1 MAAAALQDL
10 CEEATCSI
18 CLEDFMDPI
27 TIECGHNFCRACLTR
42 CWEGS
47 EGEEV
52 SCPQCRGKV
61 QRSLFPN
68 RLLANIVEL
77 TKKLRLEEEMRAEGK
92 GGACGKHQEP
102 LKLFC
107 KDDEAPICMV
117 CKWSKEHRDHLVVP
131 LEEAAQDYK
140 DLISSRLKLLEEE
153 RANILTYKAKTEE
166 ESQDLLKQTKA
177 EMEKMKAEFKKLRQF
192 LEDQEKLLMVQMEE
206 VEKEI
211 VRKKHEHL
219 AKLSEELFSLGGL
232 IREMEQKCQ
241 QPPEEFLQCLIGV
254 DSLWQKE
261 GQWASSHCDDG
272 TKLPLS
278 VSLFLPKDVGSIL
291 QRSNEKVTFENPV
304 VFLPELKW
312 KIWDF
317 CDMNPFLAAIMNQ
330 FKDALVHGLQLQK
343 ANVTLDPDTAH
354 LWLIVSE
361 DRKSVTYGSKSQ
373 DLPDNPKR
381 FSKRG
386 MVLGQERF
394 TAGRHFWEV
403 VVRSEENWLAGVTR
417 ESVERKEDSISTAK
431 EGILAVEKWDGE
443 YTSTSHPTFTC
454 LSPSDD
460 LKRIRV
466 SLNCAA
472 GRVAFYNADTAAHL
486 YTFSEASFV
495 GETFLPLFEVFR
507 KGHVRISP

>member
-42 CWEGS
+42 CWEVSG
-47 EGEEV
+47 GEEV
-52 SCPQCRGKV
+52 SCPQCREKV

-77 TKKLRLEEEMRAEGK
+77 TKKLRLEEQMRGEGK
-92 GGACGKHQEP
+92 GGACGKHREP

-131 LEEAAQDYK
+131 LEEAAQDYKETQSATELLK

-192 LEDQEKLLMVQMEE
+192 LEDQEKLLMVRMEE

-219 AKLSEELFSLGGL
+219 AKLSEELFSLGDL

-241 QPPEEFLQCLIGV
+241 QPPEEFLQ
-254 DSLWQKE
+254 
-261 GQWASSHCDDG
+261 
-272 TKLPLS
+272 
-278 VSLFLPKDVGSIL
+278 DVGSIL

-317 CDMNPFLAAIMNQ
+317 CDMNPFLAGVMNQ
-330 FKDALVHGLQLQK
+330 FKDTLVHGLQLQK

-361 DRKSVTYGSKSQ
+361 DRKSVTCG
-373 DLPDNPKR
+373 
-381 FSKRG
+381 SKRG

>member
-42 CWEGS
+42 CWEVSG
-47 EGEEV
+47 GEEV
-52 SCPQCRGKV
+52 SCPQCREKV

-77 TKKLRLEEEMRAEGK
+77 TKKLRLEEQMRGEGK
-92 GGACGKHQEP
+92 GGACGKHREP

-192 LEDQEKLLMVQMEE
+192 LEDQEKLLMVRMEE

-219 AKLSEELFSLGGL
+219 AKLSEELFSLGDL

-291 QRSNEKVTFENPV
+291 QRSDEKVTFQNPV
-304 VFLPELKW
+304 VFLPEVKW

-317 CDMNPFLAAIMNQ
+317 CDINPFLAAVMNQ
-330 FKDALVHGLQLQK
+330 FKDTLVHGLQLQK

-361 DRKSVTYGSKSQ
+361 DRKSVTCG
-373 DLPDNPKR
+373 
-381 FSKRG
+381 SKRG

>member
-241 QPPEEFLQCLIGV
+241 QPPEEFLQ
-254 DSLWQKE
+254 
-261 GQWASSHCDDG
+261 
-272 TKLPLS
+272 
-278 VSLFLPKDVGSIL
+278 DVGSIL

>member
-42 CWEGS
+42 CWEVSG
-47 EGEEV
+47 GEEV
-52 SCPQCRGKV
+52 SCPQCREKV

-77 TKKLRLEEEMRAEGK
+77 TKKLRLEEQMRGEGK
-92 GGACGKHQEP
+92 GGACGKHREP

-131 LEEAAQDYK
+131 LEEAAQDYKETQSATELLK

-192 LEDQEKLLMVQMEE
+192 LEDQEKLLMVRMEE

-219 AKLSEELFSLGGL
+219 AKLSEELFSLGDL

-241 QPPEEFLQCLIGV
+241 QPPEEFLQ
-254 DSLWQKE
+254 
-261 GQWASSHCDDG
+261 
-272 TKLPLS
+272 
-278 VSLFLPKDVGSIL
+278 DVGSIL
-291 QRSNEKVTFENPV
+291 QRSDEKVTFQNPV
-304 VFLPELKW
+304 VFLPEVKW

-317 CDMNPFLAAIMNQ
+317 CDINPFLAAVMNQ
-330 FKDALVHGLQLQK
+330 FKDTLVHGLQLQK

-361 DRKSVTYGSKSQ
+361 DRKSVTCG
-373 DLPDNPKR
+373 
-381 FSKRG
+381 SKRG

>member
-42 CWEGS
+42 CWEGT
-47 EGEEV
+47 EGEEA
-52 SCPQCRGKV
+52 SCPQCRAKV
-61 QRSLFPN
+61 RRNLIPN
-68 RLLANIVEL
+68 RQLANLVEQL
-77 TKKLRLEEEMRAEGK
+77 SHLEEEKAKESKRLCKE
-92 GGACGKHQEP
+92 HQEP

-107 KDDEAPICMV
+107 QDDKTVICV
-117 CKWSKEHRDHLVVP
+117 ICDRSKEHRDHQVVP
-131 LEEAAQDYK
+131 VEEAAQEY
-140 DLISSRLKLLEEE
+140 
-153 RANILTYKAKTEE
+153 
-166 ESQDLLKQTKA
+166 QKQTKA

-219 AKLSEELFSLGGL
+219 AKLSEELFSLGDL
-232 IREMEQKCQ
+232 IQEMEQKCQ
-241 QPPEEFLQCLIGV
+241 QPPEEFLQ
-254 DSLWQKE
+254 
-261 GQWASSHCDDG
+261 
-272 TKLPLS
+272 
-278 VSLFLPKDVGSIL
+278 DVGSIL

-317 CDMNPFLAAIMNQ
+317 CDMNPFLAAVMNQ
-330 FKDALVHGLQLQK
+330 FKDALVHGLRLQK

-361 DRKSVTYGSKSQ
+361 DRKSVTCGSKSQ

-417 ESVERKEDSISTAK
+417 ESVERKEDGISTAK
-431 EGILAVEKWDGE
+431 RGILAVEKWDGE
-443 YTSTSHPTFTC
+443 YKSTSHPTFTC

-472 GRVAFYNADTAAHL
+472 GRVAFYNADTADHL

-495 GETFLPLFEVFR
+495 GQTFLPLFEVFR